1 MKKSLFT
8 TVIFLWSASFLSLQ
22 AQDCSAPPAPFVN
35 WSGCDK
41 SGVNLSGANLTGANL
56 TGANLTGANLTSA
69 DLSGADLSG
78 ATFSWAS
85 LQGANL
91 NGANLTGA
99 SFSGTNFENAD
110 LSNANLTSA
119 NLLVAILTGANLTGA
134 NLTGVASG
142 GITGTTSALPAGWWL
157 INGYLVGPSANL
169 SYANF
174 TGENLSGLNLVGA
187 TLYGTT
193 LSGANLSGANLT
205 DANLTDANL
214 SGADMTYATLSG
226 TNVSGANLSNVN
238 FTVANLSGMNLTG
251 ANLAGAIMNYTHLEG
266 SNLSGMNLVGVSF
279 GGANLDHADLSNAV
293 LTGVSLLSAIMPG
306 ANLSGA
312 NLSSTEIS
320 GSNMSGANLTGAIL
334 TGANVTNANLS
345 GANLSGAT
353 LYSVNLG
360 GSNLTGANVTGVV
373 SNGITGTPSA
383 LPTGWALV
391 NGYLVI
397 IPNTDTPMGGTLVQ
411 YSSNANYPTCYPISS
426 TTLGATD
433 SPESEYAGPDIWYRF
448 TAQSTAA
455 VVTMSSASM
464 DDAIALYSRD
474 NGGNYIFV
482 GSTNASAGAGDFER
496 LVVSGLTPGTMYYA
510 SLGSSDGTSGAFQ
523 VCVQHLMPSGCA
535 NTPPVGG
542 FSLCDSFKARYRGA
556 ASQGVTYNFTFFDEG
571 YNTTNTVSG
580 TNGLITLSN
589 PTLGLRWGALLD
601 ARVDVNYQLQNSAG
615 TPVNVSVLGN
625 VNEPACQNF
634 FIRNAPELEVRTSQR
649 CPATLLRSTWLAGQ
663 RLLSGTQACGAIG
676 YTYEFT
682 QVTNCS
688 NTEPVGLPFTVNTTG
703 ATPYLQLGVLPNLST
718 QGAWKVRIASK
729 YATINGIN
737 YTSDFGPEQYIVV
750 NGTSAIEVLDEQEA
764 IALAERNAELESNM
778 AMYPNPNSGNLLNL
792 NITDVKSE
800 SVFVR
805 VLDATGRMVYSNRFA
820 TAGSLNT
827 IIEFPATLSS
837 GMYMVECTVDGELK
851 TERLVVE

>member
-1 MKKSLFT
+1 MDIIFDWPKFKKMKKTFIRALIVALGLGSFSAQAQIFSVGT
-8 TVIFLWSASFLSLQ
+8 GTDMSIKAGTVIGAEGLDITPSA
-22 AQDCSAPPAPFVN
+22 N
-35 WSGCDK
+35 Y
-41 SGVNLSGANLTGANL
+41 T
-56 TGANLTGANLTSA
+56 
-69 DLSGADLSG
+69 
-78 ATFSWAS
+78 
-85 LQGANL
+85 L
-91 NGANLTGA
+91 NGTTLTRNA
-99 SFSGTNFENAD
+99 DVVNATTLPHLLRSYKFSTTTAAFSGTLKLTYLDTELNGNVESSLKLLYRNA
-110 LSNANLTSA
+110 STWLT
-119 NLLVAILTGANLTGA
+119 NN
-134 NLTGVASG
+134 
-142 GITGTTSALPAGWWL
+142 
-157 INGYLVGPSANL
+157 
-169 SYANF
+169 
-174 TGENLSGLNLVGA
+174 GA
-187 TLYGTT
+187 TVNTSLNFVQ
-193 LSGANLSGANLT
+193 SSA
-205 DANLTDANL
+205 
-214 SGADMTYATLSG
+214 
-226 TNVSGANLSNVN
+226 LSNVALN
-238 FTVANLSGMNLTG
+238 EVS
-251 ANLAGAIMNYTHLEG
+251 AGQLM
-266 SNLSGMNLVGVSF
+266 VS
-279 GGANLDHADLSNAV
+279 
-293 LTGVSLLSAIMPG
+293 
-306 ANLSGA
+306 
-312 NLSSTEIS
+312 
-320 GSNMSGANLTGAIL
+320 
-334 TGANVTNANLS
+334 
-345 GANLSGAT
+345 AT
-353 LYSVNLG
+353 TDSPLG
-360 GSNLTGANVTGVV
+360 GT
-373 SNGITGTPSA
+373 I
-383 LPTGWALV
+383 
-391 NGYLVI
+391 
-397 IPNTDTPMGGTLVQ
+397 VQ

-496 LVVSGLTPGTMYYA
+496 LIVSGLTPGTMYYA

-634 FIRNAPELEVRTSQR
+634 FIRNAPQLEVRTSQR

-663 RLLSGTQACGAIG
+663 RLLGGTQACGAIG

-682 QVTNCS
+682 QVTTCN
-688 NTEPVGLPFTVNTTG
+688 NTAPVGLPFSVNTTG

-729 YATINGIN
+729 YATINGIT

-778 AMYPNPNSGNLLNL
+778 AMFPNPNSGNLLNL

-805 VLDATGRMVYSNRFA
+805 VLDATGRMVYSNRF
-820 TAGSLNT
+820 TADGSLNT
-827 IIEFPATLSS
+827 IITFPAPLSN
-837 GMYMVECTVDGELK
+837 GMYMVECTVDGVVK
-851 TERLVVE
+851 MERLVVE

>member
-1 MKKSLFT
+1 MDIIFDWPKFKKMKKTFIRALIVALGLGSFSAQAQIFSVGT
-8 TVIFLWSASFLSLQ
+8 GTDMSIKAGTVIGAEGLDITPSA
-22 AQDCSAPPAPFVN
+22 N
-35 WSGCDK
+35 Y
-41 SGVNLSGANLTGANL
+41 T
-56 TGANLTGANLTSA
+56 
-69 DLSGADLSG
+69 
-78 ATFSWAS
+78 
-85 LQGANL
+85 L
-91 NGANLTGA
+91 NGTTLTRNA
-99 SFSGTNFENAD
+99 DVVNATTLPHLLRSYKFSTTTAAFSGTLKLTYLDTELNGNVESSLKLLYRNA
-110 LSNANLTSA
+110 STWLT
-119 NLLVAILTGANLTGA
+119 NN
-134 NLTGVASG
+134 
-142 GITGTTSALPAGWWL
+142 
-157 INGYLVGPSANL
+157 
-169 SYANF
+169 
-174 TGENLSGLNLVGA
+174 GA
-187 TLYGTT
+187 TVNTSLNFVQ
-193 LSGANLSGANLT
+193 SSA
-205 DANLTDANL
+205 
-214 SGADMTYATLSG
+214 
-226 TNVSGANLSNVN
+226 LSNVALN
-238 FTVANLSGMNLTG
+238 EVS
-251 ANLAGAIMNYTHLEG
+251 AGQLM
-266 SNLSGMNLVGVSF
+266 VS
-279 GGANLDHADLSNAV
+279 
-293 LTGVSLLSAIMPG
+293 
-306 ANLSGA
+306 
-312 NLSSTEIS
+312 
-320 GSNMSGANLTGAIL
+320 
-334 TGANVTNANLS
+334 
-345 GANLSGAT
+345 AT
-353 LYSVNLG
+353 TDSPLG
-360 GSNLTGANVTGVV
+360 GT
-373 SNGITGTPSA
+373 I
-383 LPTGWALV
+383 
-391 NGYLVI
+391 
-397 IPNTDTPMGGTLVQ
+397 VQ

-634 FIRNAPELEVRTSQR
+634 FIRNAPQLEVRTSQR

-663 RLLSGTQACGAIG
+663 RLLGGTQACGAIG

-682 QVTNCS
+682 QVTTCN
-688 NTEPVGLPFTVNTTG
+688 NTASVGLPFTVNTTG

-737 YTSDFGPEQYIVV
+737 YTSDFGPAQYIVV
-750 NGTSAIEVLDEQEA
+750 NGTSAVEVLDEQEA

-778 AMYPNPNSGNLLNL
+778 AMFPNPNSGNLLNL

-805 VLDATGRMVYSNRFA
+805 VLDATGRMVYSNRFV